1 MMAGAPMGNT
11 NREIYTLEVALDLF
25 EKAKDILV
33 SDASIVTET
42 ELMVKCKYALSLP
55 MSSYQYLR
63 DEKFPIE
70 LGDHKKEINSI
81 LESRVMKCKEMY
93 PGIAAM
99 TLKNKHR
106 WKDQHDVKVG
116 MDEETLSTILN
127 ALPEQDRIAV
137 KAALLKHV
145 K

>member
-1 MMAGAPMGNT
+1 MPPKKAKVGAPDGNT

-33 SDASIVTET
+33 SDTSIVTET

-55 MSSYQYLR
+55 MSSYLYLR

-70 LGDHKKEINSI
+70 LEDYKKEINSI
-81 LESRVMKCKEMY
+81 LESRVMKSKEMY

-99 TLKNKHR
+99 TLKNKHN
-106 WKDQHDVKVG
+106 WKDEKN
-116 MDEETLSTILN
+116 LN
-127 ALPEQDRIAV
+127 LDAN
-137 KAALLKHV
+137 LKIEIIDQYDNN
-145 K
+145 KNTS